1 MELEQS
7 SFCLLDSKTVSKA
20 SIAITSQNR
29 RSSLSSQDLAALE
42 KDYEEVGIET
52 AEGRPAEPEDRF
64 LGLVDVWLFSL
75 NIFLSTFRSRI
86 FLLGICLPFPSAPG
100 L

>member
-1 MELEQS
+1 VELEQQLF
-7 SFCLLDSKTVSKA
+7 FCLLDSKTVSKA

-29 RSSLSSQDLAALE
+29 RSSLSLSSQDLAALE

-64 LGLVDVWLFSL
+64 LVDVW
-75 NIFLSTFRSRI
+75 
-86 FLLGICLPFPSAPG
+86 
-100 L
+100 

>member
-64 LGLVDVWLFSL
+64 LGLVDVWLFSP